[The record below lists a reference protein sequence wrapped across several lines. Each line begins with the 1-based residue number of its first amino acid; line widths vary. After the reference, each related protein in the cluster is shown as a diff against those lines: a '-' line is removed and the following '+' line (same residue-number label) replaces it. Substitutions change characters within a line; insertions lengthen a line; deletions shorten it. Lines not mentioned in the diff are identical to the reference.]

1 MAFDKW
7 VTDDNMQKQVNNA
20 NQLLDH
26 WQDKSWLKW
35 VVPVVLM
42 LRMQVIMQKRKEAAE
57 QKAHKEARL
66 LAKVTQHK
74 EEQLAKE
81 AAVAKRMAGGLAGS
95 SKWLTRK
102 TILRK
107 VSKVMLIE
115 DTEMVS
121 NSRSEDILGASQ
133 SKMQELKD
141 LWAVVKADQV
151 PAGYV
156 RVSLHL
162 NMLTSSWQLLL

>member
-1 MAFDKW
+1 M
-7 VTDDNMQKQVNNA
+7 
-20 NQLLDH
+20 
-26 WQDKSWLKW
+26 
-35 VVPVVLM
+35 
-42 LRMQVIMQKRKEAAE
+42 IE
-57 QKAHKEARL
+57 
-66 LAKVTQHK
+66 
-74 EEQLAKE
+74 
-81 AAVAKRMAGGLAGS
+81 
-95 SKWLTRK
+95 RK

-162 NMLTSSWQLLL
+162 NMLTSS